1 MQMFREIREIESEE
15 LVIHVPKAFRKQKVE
30 VIILPLNSQSQKNL
44 GKNSKPQFSRE
55 IENFLKL
62 GGSGVWEGNLD
73 EMRETRNGIG

>member
-15 LVIHVPKAFRKQKVE
+15 LVIHVPKAFKRQKVE
-30 VIILPLNSQSQKNL
+30 VIILPLNSQPLKKL
-44 GKNSKPQFSRE
+44 AKNSQPQFSIG

-62 GGSGVWEGNLD
+62 GGSGAWEGNLE